1 MSKKVSWIIIVG
13 KNINNGKEWK
23 KLAKKKQKNKKQ
35 IRENLE
41 TCEICWINWILYV
54 GTQNLNNSP
63 EFVRVVFNII
73 SATLV
78 LCENT
83 WLATIYW
90 KYLNSLN
97 SEIEKLFLGVNNMI
111 IFNQKETSSQTNNST
126 IETERRSH
134 FTPLCLSSGKQRINN
149 SPSHYLH
156 ERRERPPSLGCL
168 H

>member
-78 LCENT
+78 LCGEHM
-83 WLATIYW
+83 AC
-90 KYLNSLN
+90 
-97 SEIEKLFLGVNNMI
+97 NNI
-111 IFNQKETSSQTNNST
+111 LKVPQFSQFWNREVIFRCK
-126 IETERRSH
+126 
-134 FTPLCLSSGKQRINN
+134 
-149 SPSHYLH
+149 
-156 ERRERPPSLGCL
+156 
-168 H
+168 